1 MYEARSS
8 RDSRKETQGR
18 VAMGQDNIGKMAQG
32 GRLKTK
38 RVDTEAAKTGG

>member
-1 MYEARSS
+1 MRHALH
-8 RDSRKETQGR
+8 ETLERRHKDG